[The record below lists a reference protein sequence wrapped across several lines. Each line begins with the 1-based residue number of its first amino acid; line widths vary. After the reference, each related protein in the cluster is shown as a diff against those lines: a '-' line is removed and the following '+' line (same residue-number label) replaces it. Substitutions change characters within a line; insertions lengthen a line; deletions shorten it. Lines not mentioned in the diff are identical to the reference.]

1 MMRMMWQFPKHGR
14 SVRQYLLLA
23 LCGLLF
29 ACSSEKSDAGEGAAY
44 RADLIKA
51 IRQSSKIVVTEH
63 SSEIDFIQAGQSP
76 TQKEIVYRS
85 VTLTQRDRENFV
97 AAIEQVSD
105 EPQRAFA
112 ACVFD
117 PHHTVY
123 FYTQGKLSSKLAV
136 CFECSQQ
143 EWKATKH
150 RPPAAIYGGL
160 AQFIKSVK
168 LSPEREWVSLV
179 SSKR

>member
-1 MMRMMWQFPKHGR
+1 MMRQFLQHGR
-14 SVRQYLLLA
+14 SVRQYVVLA

-29 ACSSEKSDAGEGAAY
+29 ACSSEKNDAGEGAAY
-44 RADLIKA
+44 KADLINA

-63 SSEIDFIQAGQSP
+63 SSEMDFIQAGQSAA
-76 TQKEIVYRS
+76 QKEQVYRS
-85 VTLTQRDRENFV
+85 VTLTTRDRENFI

-105 EPQRAFA
+105 ETQQAFA
-112 ACVFD
+112 ACVFN

-123 FYTQGKLSSKLAV
+123 FYAQGKLSSKLDV

-150 RPPAAIYGGL
+150 RPPAGIYEGF

-168 LSPEREWVSLV
+168 LSPEREWVDLV
-179 SSKR
+179 RQKFLK